1 MTAFIRKI
9 FMILIG
15 LLAGTAS
22 WAVIELLFYF
32 GESIKYHLLWNSFAG
47 ASIGLF
53 FGLFFG
59 SAEGIILSDFKRSI
73 RGAVSGSNMG
83 LAAGVLVVLLA
94 QSLLYSI
101 GNAELFTS
109 SVNESILIPV
119 FRSLSWSLLGL
130 VIGSIDG
137 IRSRSIRKIGIGLS
151 GGFLGGLA
159 GGILLELLTKNW
171 SNGFFARGIGLAV
184 MGVGIG
190 LFYTLFEFAGSNGLI
205 RVLTGSLRGKEYLI
219 VMKKTKIGNSL
230 NANIP
235 LGEYAGVVANHAI
248 LKANKKEIIIE
259 ESEGTVLVNDQP
271 ISKHELKYEDV
282 IQIGDAKL
290 FYLPR

>member
-1 MTAFIRKI
+1 MTTFIRKI

-22 WAVIELLFYF
+22 WAVIELLFYI
-32 GESIKYHLLWNSFAG
+32 GETIKYHLLWNSLAG

-59 SAEGIILSDFKRSI
+59 SAEGIILSDFKRSL
-73 RGAVSGSNMG
+73 RGALSGSIMG
-83 LAAGVLVVLLA
+83 LAAGVFVVLLA
-94 QSLLYSI
+94 QGLLYGV

-119 FRSLSWSLLGL
+119 FRAFGWSLLGL
-130 VIGSIDG
+130 GIGSIDG
-137 IRSRSIRKIGIGLS
+137 IRSRSIRRIGIGIS

-159 GGILLELLTKNW
+159 GGVLLELLTKNW
-171 SNGFFARGIGLAV
+171 SNVFFARGTGLAV
-184 MGVGIG
+184 MGIGLG
-190 LFYTLFEFAGSNGLI
+190 LFYTLFESSRANGLI

-219 VMKKTKIGNSL
+219 VMKKTKIGSSL
-230 NANIP
+230 NSNIP
-235 LGEYAGVVANHAI
+235 LGEYSGVLANHAV
-248 LKANKKEIIIE
+248 LRVNKKEVIIN
-259 ESEGTVLVNDQP
+259 ESEGSVLVNDQP

-282 IQIGDAKL
+282 IQIGEAKL
-290 FYLPR
+290 FYLPK